1 MNIDDFMSQADSYN
15 RNSETL
21 TGFFGLDDDELTDK
35 AKSVVK
41 TAMTEE
47 KKSDIIL
54 AIDAITD
61 SKIEAVVLTY
71 FAVAKLEE
79 LVAENKSMMMTAPFV
94 AMALSM
100 CQHEGLLND
109 EDMDAISEIFAK
121 VFSSM

>member
-15 RNSETL
+15 RDSDTL
-21 TGFFGLDDDELTDK
+21 TGFFGIDDDVLTEK
-35 AKSVVK
+35 AKTIVK
-41 TAMTEE
+41 TAMTED

-79 LVAENKSMMMTAPFV
+79 LVAENKSMMMTAPMV
-94 AMALSM
+94 AMGLAM
-100 CQHEGLLND
+100 CQHEGLIDD
-109 EDMDAISEIFAK
+109 ENVDAISEIFAK
-121 VFSSM
+121 VFSSL